1 MKTQDINIILQEFD
15 AIENI
20 SPSSNWDL
28 VLEQKLKNF
37 TISKKNTKLNFA
49 MLLLAIVNVGFIM
62 SSLTT
67 SISKTTNLREENFKT
82 ISEQL
87 LNTDN

>member
-20 SPSSNWDL
+20 SPSSTWNL
-28 VLEQKLKNF
+28 VFEQKIKNS
-37 TISKKNTKLNFA
+37 TISKTNIKLNIA
-49 MLLLAIVNVGFIM
+49 MLLLVIINVGFIWN
-62 SSLTT
+62 SLAT
-67 SISKTTNLREENFKT
+67 SISKTTNLREESFKT

-87 LNTDN
+87 LNADN

>member
-20 SPSSNWDL
+20 LPSSTWDL
-28 VLEQKLKNF
+28 VLEQKLKNS
-37 TISKKNTKLNFA
+37 TISKTTIKLNIA
-49 MLLLAIVNVGFIM
+49 MLLLVFINIGFVWN
-62 SSLTT
+62 SLTT

-87 LNTDN
+87 LNADN

>member
-28 VLEQKLKNF
+28 VFEQKLQNSK
-37 TISKKNTKLNFA
+37 ISKSNTKLNFA
-49 MLLLAIVNVGFIM
+49 MLLLVIVNVGFLWN
-62 SSLTT
+62 SLAT
-67 SISKTTNLREENFKT
+67 SIFKTTNLREESFKT

>member
-28 VLEQKLKNF
+28 VLEQKLQNS
-37 TISKKNTKLNFA
+37 TISKTTIKLNFA
-49 MLLLAIVNVGFIM
+49 MLLLVVINIGFIWN
-62 SSLTT
+62 SLST
-67 SISKTTNLREENFKT
+67 SISTTTNLREESFKT